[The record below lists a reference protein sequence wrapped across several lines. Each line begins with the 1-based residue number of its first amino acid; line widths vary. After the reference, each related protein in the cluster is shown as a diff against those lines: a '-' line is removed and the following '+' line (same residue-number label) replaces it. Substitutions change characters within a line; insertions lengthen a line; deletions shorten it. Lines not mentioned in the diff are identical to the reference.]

1 MGMLQKDSL
10 VLVGVLSATDSI
22 LDRVVAMSRLVV
34 TKSEDGRLVG
44 VGEKGARAY
53 EKFKK
58 VIGDLAIGDTFH
70 LTYKLPRSPE
80 HHRFFFLKLAGL
92 FQRQEG
98 FSDQGRLLDWLKVGA
113 GHVDL
118 VPGRDGVMVALPKSI
133 SWESLEEQEFIEFAR
148 AMNDFLW
155 TPHAQAFLWPHL
167 SEEQRYECIDH
178 WHRSFER

>member
-1 MGMLQKDSL
+1 MSQL
-10 VLVGVLSATDSI
+10 VIYKNESGKLEGF
-22 LDRVVAMSRLVV
+22 
-34 TKSEDGRLVG
+34 
-44 VGEKGARAY
+44 GEKGRRAWL
-53 EKFKK
+53 KFLK
-58 VIGDLAIGDTFH
+58 VVEGMAPGETLGF
-70 LTYKLPRSPE
+70 TYKLPRSPE
-80 HHRFFFLKLAGL
+80 HHRFFFLKLAWL
-92 FQRQEG
+92 FQRQEVFG
-98 FSDQGRLLDWLKVGA
+98 DQGRLLDWLKVGA